1 MIGIAV
7 LVLLQFIVEQPF
19 LTINALGLCRQGQCH
34 HFQIRK
40 LGNRTT
46 TWNIT
51 RFIDEIFRELFAYL
65 KYFDEFCIKLFIRW
79 FELNVLNT
87 TELLKISDMY
97 DFLLITINLN

>member
-1 MIGIAV
+1 M
-7 LVLLQFIVEQPF
+7 
-19 LTINALGLCRQGQCH
+19 
-34 HFQIRK
+34 
-40 LGNRTT
+40 

-97 DFLLITINLN
+97 DLLLITINLN

>member
-1 MIGIAV
+1 M
-7 LVLLQFIVEQPF
+7 
-19 LTINALGLCRQGQCH
+19 
-34 HFQIRK
+34 
-40 LGNRTT
+40 

-51 RFIDEIFRELFAYL
+51 RFIDEIFRELFSYL

-97 DFLLITINLN
+97 DLLLITINLN